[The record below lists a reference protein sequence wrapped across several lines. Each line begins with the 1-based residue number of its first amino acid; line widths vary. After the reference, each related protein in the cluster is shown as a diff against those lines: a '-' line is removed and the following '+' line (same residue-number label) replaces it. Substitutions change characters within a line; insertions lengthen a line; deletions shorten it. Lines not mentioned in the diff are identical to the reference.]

1 MAPATAKKQDATQ
14 HRKETKEPK
23 YRRRRETRKKAY
35 RVGGRSAAEIEADAL
50 LKGTH
55 SGVDGVYSADPRTN
69 DDAVKYD
76 EVGYMEV
83 MTKDLKVMDATAI
96 AFCRDNA
103 IPIVVFDMSQ
113 AGSLRSILDGESVGT
128 IVH

>member
-1 MAPATAKKQDATQ
+1 MCFVPVDKRGRPPVGLFLRGDKRPAAAAL
-14 HRKETKEPK
+14 R
-23 YRRRRETRKKAY
+23 
-35 RVGGRSAAEIEADAL
+35 AAEIEADAL